1 MHFTDQELEK
11 FTVAELEKLIEHH
24 NKVYWEMGSREIED
38 TEYDK
43 LMRRLKVLDPA
54 NPLLDKIG
62 APNVS
67 AIGKVEYS
75 RPLLSLDKAYSLAEV
90 IEWAKKHARSD
101 EELLLV
107 EPKYDGISANFENGI
122 LSTRGD
128 GFTGENIS
136 DKSVLVELEKKDYTG
151 ALQGSA
157 RGEILMRNDRFE
169 RFRNNIQ
176 AKGGT
181 KYKNSRNV
189 LTGLMT
195 LKEEKDIKQV
205 EFVMQRCD
213 AFLSFVDYELHSE
226 EVLLKDLESEWQQLL
241 ADFEKLPYPMDG
253 IVIKIADRKY
263 RDELGNTA
271 HHPRGEIAYKFQ
283 NASKESMLI
292 DVVWSFGKNC
302 LTPVAEIKPV
312 ELNGITIRH
321 ATLHNI
327 QNIIDRDIQIGDTV
341 TVERAGDVIPYIA
354 SSEPGLLR
362 QSALIEHCP
371 CCDSLLVRQ
380 GPEICCVNPDC
391 METNLQKLL
400 AAVRNIGIEELGE
413 PTLRLLMTQ
422 FNIRAI
428 DGLFEL
434 KKDDF
439 LKLPGFQ
446 NLSAANLYNEIQSA
460 RKTSDYQLLAALN
473 VPHIGPN
480 IAKLILKEYTLDEL
494 FSLNVENLSAIKGIG
509 PERAKALAAALIAEK
524 ELIDSLKKILTITP
538 TKGLAEKPSVCFT
551 GKMPEKRSY
560 YEEAAALNGMNA
572 VDDVNKNLSLLV
584 CASLQENSTK
594 LAKARKLGIA
604 VKELDEWLSSLEN
617 LPQKTEDSAEEDDG
631 QLSLF

>member
-1 MHFTDQELEK
+1 MDFLHYDLQKLTLPELES
-11 FTVAELEKLIEHH
+11 LIEHH
-24 NKVYWEMGSREIED
+24 NKVYWEQGTREIDD
-38 TEYDK
+38 TDYDL
-43 LMRRLKVLDPA
+43 LMRRLKEIAPEHI
-54 NPLLDKIG
+54 LLEKVG
-62 APNVS
+62 SPVVS
-67 AIGKVEYS
+67 AIGKVEYV
-75 RPLLSLDKAYSLAEV
+75 RPLLSLDKAYSLEEV
-90 IEWAKKHARSD
+90 IEWANKHARSD
-101 EELLLV
+101 GELLLV

-136 DKSVLVELEKKDYTG
+136 DKIGLIELEKKGYCG
-151 ALQGSA
+151 AVKGFA

-181 KYKNSRNV
+181 RYKNSRNV

-195 LKEEKDIKQV
+195 LKEAKDIQQV
-205 EFVMQRCD
+205 EFVMRRCD
-213 AFLSFVDYELHSE
+213 AFLSLVDYELYSE
-226 EVLLKDLESEWQQLL
+226 EVLLKDLPSEWEGLL
-241 ADFEKLPYPMDG
+241 AEFEKLPYPMDG
-253 IVIKIADRKY
+253 IVIKIADKKY

-283 NASKESMLI
+283 NAKKTSKLI
-292 DVVWSFGKNC
+292 NVQWSFGKNC
-302 LTPVAEIKPV
+302 LTPVAEIEPV

-354 SSEPGLLR
+354 SSEPGTER
-362 QSALIEHCP
+362 RSALIEKCP
-371 CCDSLLVRQ
+371 CCGSLLERQ
-380 GPEICCVNPDC
+380 GPEICCMNRDC
-391 METNLQKLL
+391 LETNLQRLL

-413 PTLRLLMTQ
+413 PTLRLLMNK
-422 FNIRAI
+422 FNIRSLTGI
-428 DGLFEL
+428 FEL
-434 KKDDF
+434 KKEDF

-446 NLSAANLYNEIQSA
+446 MLSASNLYQEIQNA
-460 RKTSDYQLLAALN
+460 RKVGDYQLLASLN

-480 IAKLILKEYTLDEL
+480 IAKLILKEYTLEELEVLDE
-494 FSLNVENLSAIKGIG
+494 EKLSGIKGIG
-509 PERAKALAAALIAEK
+509 PERAKALIAALAENK
-524 ELIDSLKKILTITP
+524 ALLNELKNILQVHS
-538 TKGLAEKPSVCFT
+538 TKGDMELPTVCFT

-560 YEEAAALNGMNA
+560 YEEAAELNGMLA

-584 CASLQENSTK
+584 AASMSENGTK
-594 LAKARKLGIA
+594 MAKARKLG
-604 VKELDEWLSSLEN
+604 VKIIEIDEWLKNLKHFPSKMEN
-617 LPQKTEDSAEEDDG
+617 DDDDG